1 MRRNIRI
8 FFQGIPLLMGFLIM
22 TAAGLKAQTNH
33 TLSGKVMDA
42 VSGDVLPGAVIR
54 LPEEGGLWTLTDT
67 RGHFLIKLPQGNH
80 EIEVSYIGYQ
90 TQLATVA
97 LDHDKDTVF
106 TLMPMSYFIQG
117 VTIFA
122 DSPAKRLSRAEMSI
136 ERIDAEII
144 QRVPTLLGEVDLLKV
159 VQMLPGVQAA
169 SEGSSG
175 FHVRGGSPDQN
186 MILFDNATLYNV
198 SHMLGFFSIFN
209 SDAVKT
215 MTLYKGD
222 IPARFGG
229 RLSSLLEVIPAD
241 GAGDFSV
248 DGGIGLISSRI
259 SAQGGIADDRLTFLA
274 AGRRTYADLFLPL
287 AKNEII
293 KNTTINFYD
302 LNARVKWKVN
312 DKNYLYLS
320 LYNGR
325 DRFRISD
332 MGLKFGNAAAAVN
345 WNYAISD
352 RLFMRLFT
360 TYTNYDYDFQGS
372 TTQMDLEWISRIQ
385 DAGLRVDFSY
395 MPDQKNVFEFGVTS
409 NFQWFQP
416 GKAIG
421 TGILASGTQVE
432 QDITMSPRQG

>member
-1 MRRNIRI
+1 MRRHIRI
-8 FFQGIPLLMGFLIM
+8 FFTGIPLLAGFLII
-22 TAAGLKAQTNH
+22 TAAGLKAQTNY

-42 VSGDVLPGAVIR
+42 VSGEMLPGAVIR

-80 EIEVSYIGYQ
+80 GIEVSYIGYKP
-90 TQLATVA
+90 QLATVA
-97 LDHDKDTVF
+97 LDRDKDTVF

-169 SEGSSG
+169 SVGSSG

-274 AGRRTYADLFLPL
+274 AGRRTYASVP
-287 AKNEII
+287 
-293 KNTTINFYD
+293 
-302 LNARVKWKVN
+302 
-312 DKNYLYLS
+312 S
-320 LYNGR
+320 
-325 DRFRISD
+325 
-332 MGLKFGNAAAAVN
+332 
-345 WNYAISD
+345 
-352 RLFMRLFT
+352 
-360 TYTNYDYDFQGS
+360 
-372 TTQMDLEWISRIQ
+372 
-385 DAGLRVDFSY
+385 
-395 MPDQKNVFEFGVTS
+395 
-409 NFQWFQP
+409 P
-416 GKAIG
+416 GK
-421 TGILASGTQVE
+421 E
-432 QDITMSPRQG
+432 